1 MPNNWNYIFKPL
13 YMTTQIEQQMQSLR
27 LHGMAQAWNE
37 LRQNRQLS
45 DLSINDGLTLLL
57 QAEILNKTN
66 KRFDRL
72 IKNARFRY
80 RASMEEVICSA
91 ARNLDKSLIEEL
103 STGDYISKGAPILIT
118 GASGSEKS
126 FLASALGHQACYL
139 GKSVAYYNTQKLN
152 AKLRLAKIDGTYT
165 KLIERTAK
173 TDLLIL
179 DDFGLKPLEGQEL
192 LDMMEIIEDRHGLK
206 STIIASQIPFAQWYD
221 VMSEAT
227 IAEAILDR
235 VIHTSYKIELKGS
248 NLRKKL

>member
-1 MPNNWNYIFKPL
+1 
-13 YMTTQIEQQMQSLR
+13 MTTQIEQQMQSLR

-118 GASGSEKS
+118 GASGSGKS

-152 AKLRLAKIDGTYT
+152 AKLQLAKIDGTYT
-165 KLIERTAK
+165 KLK
-173 TDLLIL
+173 T
-179 DDFGLKPLEGQEL
+179 
-192 LDMMEIIEDRHGLK
+192 
-206 STIIASQIPFAQWYD
+206 T
-221 VMSEAT
+221 
-227 IAEAILDR
+227 
-235 VIHTSYKIELKGS
+235 
-248 NLRKKL
+248 

>member
-103 STGDYISKGAPILIT
+103 GTGRL
-118 GASGSEKS
+118 
-126 FLASALGHQACYL
+126 HQQR
-139 GKSVAYYNTQKLN
+139 SPNSYN
-152 AKLRLAKIDGTYT
+152 RCF
-165 KLIERTAK
+165 R
-173 TDLLIL
+173 
-179 DDFGLKPLEGQEL
+179 
-192 LDMMEIIEDRHGLK
+192 
-206 STIIASQIPFAQWYD
+206 
-221 VMSEAT
+221 
-227 IAEAILDR
+227 
-235 VIHTSYKIELKGS
+235 
-248 NLRKKL
+248 LRKKFSCFCIRPSGLLPG

>member
-1 MPNNWNYIFKPL
+1 
-13 YMTTQIEQQMQSLR
+13 
-27 LHGMAQAWNE
+27 
-37 LRQNRQLS
+37 
-45 DLSINDGLTLLL
+45 
-57 QAEILNKTN
+57 
-66 KRFDRL
+66 
-72 IKNARFRY
+72 
-80 RASMEEVICSA
+80 
-91 ARNLDKSLIEEL
+91 LIEEL

-118 GASGSEKS
+118 GASGSGKS

>member
-1 MPNNWNYIFKPL
+1 L
-13 YMTTQIEQQMQSLR
+13 
-27 LHGMAQAWNE
+27 
-37 LRQNRQLS
+37 
-45 DLSINDGLTLLL
+45 
-57 QAEILNKTN
+57 
-66 KRFDRL
+66 
-72 IKNARFRY
+72 
-80 RASMEEVICSA
+80 EEVICSA
-91 ARNLDKSLIEEL
+91 TRNLDKSLIEEL

-118 GASGSEKS
+118 GASGSGKS

-165 KLIERTAK
+165 KLIERIAK

-235 VIHTSYKIELKGS
+235 VIHTSFKIELKGP
-248 NLRKKL
+248 NLRKNM

>member
-1 MPNNWNYIFKPL
+1 
-13 YMTTQIEQQMQSLR
+13 MTTQIEHQMQSLR
-27 LHGMAQAWNE
+27 LHGMARAWDE

-57 QAEILNKTN
+57 QAEILNKSN
-66 KRFDRL
+66 RRFDRL
-72 IKNARFRY
+72 IRNARFRY
-80 RASMEEVICSA
+80 QASMEEVICSA

-118 GASGSEKS
+118 GASGSGKS

-139 GKSVAYYNTQKLN
+139 GKSVSYYNTQKLN

-165 KLIERTAK
+165 KLIEKTAK

-235 VIHTSYKIELKGS
+235 VIHTGFKIELKGS
-248 NLRKKL
+248 NLRKKM

>member
-1 MPNNWNYIFKPL
+1 
-13 YMTTQIEQQMQSLR
+13 
-27 LHGMAQAWNE
+27 
-37 LRQNRQLS
+37 
-45 DLSINDGLTLLL
+45 
-57 QAEILNKTN
+57 
-66 KRFDRL
+66 
-72 IKNARFRY
+72 
-80 RASMEEVICSA
+80 MEEVICSA

-118 GASGSEKS
+118 GASGSGKS

-139 GKSVAYYNTQKLN
+139 GKSVSYYNTQKLN

-165 KLIERTAK
+165 KLIEKTAK

-235 VIHTSYKIELKGS
+235 VIHTGFKIELKGS
-248 NLRKKL
+248 NLRKKM